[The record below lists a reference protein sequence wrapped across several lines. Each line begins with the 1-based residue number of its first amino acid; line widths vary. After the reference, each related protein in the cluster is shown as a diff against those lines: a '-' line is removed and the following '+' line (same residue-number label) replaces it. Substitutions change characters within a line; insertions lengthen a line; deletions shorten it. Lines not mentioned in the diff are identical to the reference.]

1 MPPTPHA
8 SSRGCVGGQRL
19 PEALLTLDWCADTL
33 QTLLLQ
39 LSCRR
44 ASTSRVR
51 TRRWPLPHRP
61 GEFSGAEIAEIAE
74 DEGINVEVRKFTVTE
89 VVEASKNGSLKEMFG
104 AGTAAV
110 ISPIAGYGFKGVD
123 YDLPE
128 LENPMALK
136 LKKRITDI
144 QTNKTED
151 PFGWTVR
158 V

>member
-1 MPPTPHA
+1 M
-8 SSRGCVGGQRL
+8 C
-19 PEALLTLDWCADTL
+19 E
-33 QTLLLQ
+33 
-39 LSCRR
+39 
-44 ASTSRVR
+44 
-51 TRRWPLPHRP
+51 
-61 GEFSGAEIAEIAE
+61 AEIEPLKVVITFLALGNFTIICSQTDKNATLITGPTSDRILDGITRKSILEIAE

-123 YDLPE
+123 YELPE